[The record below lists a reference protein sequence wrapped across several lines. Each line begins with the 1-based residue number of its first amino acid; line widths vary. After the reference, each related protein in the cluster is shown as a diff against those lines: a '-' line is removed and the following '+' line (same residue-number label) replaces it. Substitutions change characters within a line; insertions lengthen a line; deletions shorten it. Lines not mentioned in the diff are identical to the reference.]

1 MRLPM
6 PRTKQSHVLRTDQ
19 HRNAQF
25 LYRVVSQTL
34 RERIANGPYQHGS
47 RIPGV
52 DELAKEFGVSTITV
66 RRAIRDL
73 TLEGMV
79 IGRRGLGLFVAS
91 RPRVVRMLTADRVE
105 PIDNEIRKAGLEPA
119 IQELNFGLIDRANEA
134 SLQHL
139 DSLGAVVLRVER
151 VLLADGEPVAIDT
164 LWLPRRLGE
173 VIKAE
178 LKGRFVMPML
188 ERFGQQVDHIDYR
201 FEAATATGNQAALLK
216 VTTGFPLLVI
226 HFTPIS
232 PAGLPILA
240 GRTITR
246 ADRFTYEFCGKPTSH
261 RTMRRGRKRA
271 G

>member
-1 MRLPM
+1 M
-6 PRTKQSHVLRTDQ
+6 PRTKQSHALRTDQ
-19 HRNAQF
+19 HRNALF

-34 RERIANGPYQHGS
+34 HERIANGLYQPGS

-52 DELAKEFGVSTITV
+52 EELAKEFGVSTITV

-73 TLEGMV
+73 SLEGLV
-79 IGRRGLGLFVAS
+79 VGRRGLGLFVATK
-91 RPRVVRMLTADRVE
+91 RRVVRMLTPDRVE
-105 PIDNEIRKAGLEPA
+105 PIDTEIRRAGLEPT
-119 IQELNFGLIDRANEA
+119 IQELNFGLIDRAKET

-139 DSLGAVVLRVER
+139 DRLGAVVFRVER
-151 VLLADGEPVAIDT
+151 VLLADGEPVGMDT

-173 VIKAE
+173 MIKPE

-201 FEAATATGNQAALLK
+201 FEAATATGSQAALLK

-232 PAGLPILA
+232 SGGLPILA
-240 GRTITR
+240 GRTTTR
-246 ADRFTYEFCGKPTSH
+246 ADRFTYEFCGKPTTH
-261 RTMRRGRKRA
+261 RTSTPRRKRS
-271 G
+271 

>member
-91 RPRVVRMLTADRVE
+91 RPRIVRMLTAGLD
-105 PIDNEIRKAGLEPA
+105 PAGNKLAVAMPKYA
-119 IQELNFGLIDRANEA
+119 MSQE
-134 SLQHL
+134 
-139 DSLGAVVLRVER
+139 
-151 VLLADGEPVAIDT
+151 DGEKISAHQ
-164 LWLPRRLGE
+164 PR
-173 VIKAE
+173 
-178 LKGRFVMPML
+178 
-188 ERFGQQVDHIDYR
+188 
-201 FEAATATGNQAALLK
+201 AASNSQ
-216 VTTGFPLLVI
+216 
-226 HFTPIS
+226 
-232 PAGLPILA
+232 
-240 GRTITR
+240 
-246 ADRFTYEFCGKPTSH
+246 
-261 RTMRRGRKRA
+261 
-271 G
+271 